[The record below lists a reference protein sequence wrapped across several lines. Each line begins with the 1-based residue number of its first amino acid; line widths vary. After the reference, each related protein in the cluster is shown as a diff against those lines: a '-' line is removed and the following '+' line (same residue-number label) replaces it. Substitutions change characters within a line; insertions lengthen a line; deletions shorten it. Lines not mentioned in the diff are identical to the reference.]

1 MSSSLSIRAARKE
14 DIAALSDILIATF
27 EQVWQPRL
35 TGPGIEKGKDFPT
48 RVHDYLEQYVADIY
62 VATLDGELLGMIH
75 WIGDFVAALH
85 VSPTTQGKGVG
96 SALLAFAEQEIVKSH
111 DQVRLETD
119 SFNAQSRAF
128 YKKHGFEEIKQYP
141 DEEWDSGFTTI
152 LLQKLLK

>member
-1 MSSSLSIRAARKE
+1 MSSCLSIRAARKE

-27 EQVWQPRL
+27 EQVWQPQL
-35 TGPGIEKGKDFPT
+35 TGPGIEKSKDFPA

-62 VATLDGELLGMIH
+62 VATMDDRPLGMIH

-85 VSPTTQGKGVG
+85 VSPMVQGKGVG
-96 SALLAFAEQEIVKSH
+96 GILLAFAEQEIVKSH
-111 DQVRLETD
+111 EQVRLETD

-128 YKKHGFEEIKQYP
+128 YQKHGFEEIKQYP

-152 LLQKLLK
+152 LLQKTLK